1 MPVSNQIEL
10 RHLRYFLAVAE
21 ELHFR
26 KASEKLFITQ
36 PALSRQIQQLE
47 SYVGTQLFE
56 RSKRNVRLTAAGA
69 YWYDEV
75 RFLLNH
81 LDASIKSMQSL
92 ARGDEGEIR
101 IGFVGSAMQNV
112 IPQTFIKMNARYPKL
127 HTTLEEMPNMDQV
140 NALKHDRLDVGFV
153 RLNRV
158 EPDLDKR
165 MIFEDTFSLVLP
177 TDHWMDEAGFLD
189 VGQLS
194 DEKFILFSSDYS
206 SGYYDTIMSIC
217 EDQGFSPEVSHRSV
231 HANTIFRLVENHMGV
246 SIIPTSLSQGFDLK
260 VKFIELKKIPQRT
273 HLSVIWK
280 KGNRNPALQKFL
292 DLVKEIKHRGTEN
305 TEI

>member
-1 MPVSNQIEL
+1 MPESNQLEL
-10 RHLRYFLAVAE
+10 RHLRYFLAVAD

-56 RSKRNVRLTAAGA
+56 RSKRSVSLTPAGA
-69 YWYDEV
+69 YWYKEI
-75 RFLLNH
+75 RFLFNH
-81 LDASIKSMQSL
+81 LDVSIRTMQSL
-92 ARGDEGEIR
+92 ASGEEGEIR

-112 IPQTFIKMNARYPKL
+112 IPQTFVKMNDRYPKL
-127 HTTLEEMPNMDQV
+127 HTSLEEMSNIDQV
-140 NALKHDRLDVGFV
+140 NALERDRLDVGFV

-158 EPDLDKR
+158 GPDFYKR
-165 MIFEDTFSLVLP
+165 VIFEDSFSLVLP
-177 TDHWMDEAGFLD
+177 EDHWLGKSNFETVSQLADER
-189 VGQLS
+189 
-194 DEKFILFSSDYS
+194 FILFSSDYS

-231 HANTIFRLVENHMGV
+231 HANTIFRLVESHMGV
-246 SIIPTSLSQGFDLK
+246 SIIPTSLSKGFDLK
-260 VKFIELKKIPQRT
+260 VKFIELKNIPQRT

-280 KGNRNPALQKFL
+280 KSNRNPALQKFL
-292 DLVKEIKHRGTEN
+292 GLLEEV
-305 TEI
+305 